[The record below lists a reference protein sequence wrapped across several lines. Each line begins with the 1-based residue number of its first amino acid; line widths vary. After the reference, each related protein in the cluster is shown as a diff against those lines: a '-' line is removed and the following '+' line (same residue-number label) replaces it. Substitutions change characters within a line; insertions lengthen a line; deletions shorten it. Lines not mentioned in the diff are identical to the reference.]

1 MSSTVAEMMD
11 ADFGVP
17 RAPDNMYIWEIDRL
31 PRSLSKLCANL
42 GQQLSQLVDLA
53 NVNLFRFSS
62 RAITYIWAMDVFG
75 DIHIAVEELAE
86 LPDGR
91 NLTGHPRRR
100 DYPQHPA
107 EEKKLGHPT
116 LLGGG
121 LARMAGELFLDK
133 DTDGVMIWYI
143 NDNSGRYCKRIPPTQ
158 SNKDKILNKFR
169 ELIGPSVVFD
179 QLWTS

>member
-1 MSSTVAEMMD
+1 MASADAEMMD

-17 RAPDNMYIWEIDRL
+17 RGPDSIYPWEANRL
-31 PRSLSKLCANL
+31 PRSLSKLCSNL
-42 GQQLSQLVDLA
+42 GKKLLQSVDLA
-53 NVNLFRFSS
+53 NVELFRFSS
-62 RAITYIWAMDVFG
+62 RAITYIWAMDALGEIF
-75 DIHIAVEELAE
+75 IAVEELAE

-116 LLGGG
+116 LLAGGH
-121 LARMAGELFLDK
+121 ARMAGELFMDS
-133 DTDGVMIWYI
+133 DIDGVMKWYI
-143 NDNSGRYCKRIPPTQ
+143 NDNSGRYCKRVPPTK
-158 SNKDKILNKFR
+158 SNKDNILNKFR
-169 ELIGPSVVFD
+169 ELIGNSVVFD